1 MQPTSLIWR
10 VSNIVTFY
18 MSVACSLTSRESLD
32 LTCQFAALNLPP
44 GPVPQCAKSA
54 KSAKF
59 AKSARFT
66 GSAARP
72 NTPSWPSLPGLK
84 PKTCSPFWIA
94 MEMGS
99 WIAWCPESELEIYG
113 NL

>member
-1 MQPTSLIWR
+1 
-10 VSNIVTFY
+10 

-54 KSAKF
+54 KF

-66 GSAARP
+66 GSARP
-72 NTPSWPSLPGLK
+72 NTPSWPRFPGLK
-84 PKTCSPFWIA
+84 RKTCSPFWIA

-99 WIAWCPESELEIYG
+99 WIAWCPESELEIYR

>member
-84 PKTCSPFWIA
+84 PKTCS
-94 MEMGS
+94 S
-99 WIAWCPESELEIYG
+99 LLDSDG
-113 NL
+113 NGVLDRLVPGV